1 MNVLSYFVAFA
12 AGMALNAA
20 YNYFSR
26 DAEYRAYRKGLRHAR
41 EEEKLRQPSHKKGR
55 LYRNYAFDTPIAKP
69 KIEKKDNK
77 IVIPESF
84 MDELKKNGRAVIK
97 LR

>member
-41 EEEKLRQPSHKKGR
+41 EEEKLRQPSHKRGK
-55 LYRNYAFDTPIAKP
+55 LYRNCAFDTPIAKP
-69 KIEKKDNK
+69 KT
-77 IVIPESF
+77 
-84 MDELKKNGRAVIK
+84 KKNK
-97 LR
+97 NNLQ